1 MRGKPVLF
9 SFYFEQIRM
18 ARGVLKKCRTLM
30 CRSVSILV
38 CLVALAAAAPAT
50 TLERLT
56 LDEMTEKSTAIVRG
70 TVLSSY
76 AKAHGR
82 IIYTHFMVRVSEQWK
97 GTTGEQVD
105 VVVAG
110 GTADGLRQTFAGTP
124 KLTIGSEYVLF
135 LWTGK
140 TGLTHII
147 GLTQGVFSVAS
158 DGKGTLMATRRATL
172 ETMLDRKT
180 GQVITDEA
188 LRLRLSD
195 LRSRVSAAL
204 LQAR

>member
-1 MRGKPVLF
+1 
-9 SFYFEQIRM
+9 
-18 ARGVLKKCRTLM
+18 M
-30 CRSVSILV
+30 CRSVAIV
-38 CLVALAAAAPAT
+38 ACLVVLAVAAPAT

-56 LDEMTEKSTAIVRG
+56 LDEMTAKSTAIVRG

-76 AKAHGR
+76 GEARGR
-82 IIYTHFMVRVSEQWK
+82 IIYTHFKVQVSELWK
-97 GTTGEQVD
+97 GTSGEQLD
-105 VVVAG
+105 VVIPG
-110 GTADGLRQTFAGTP
+110 GTADGLRQTFTGTP
-124 KLTIGSEYVLF
+124 KLTTGGDYVLF

-180 GQVITDEA
+180 GQVIEDET
-188 LRLRLSD
+188 LRLRLTD
-195 LRSRVSAAL
+195 LRSRVNTVL
-204 LQAR
+204 LQPK